1 MDTINSETP
10 RKRSYIP
17 PEIEIKGFGDY
28 IPPQVAKYGS
38 VGYDLAIPND
48 VKVPAHS
55 RVAVSLNFALNLPYG
70 TEAKI
75 EPRSGFSL
83 RGFEGYGQKWVKTKL
98 FGFIPWLKRVSGKQ
112 RFNADVKV
120 GKIDPN
126 YTDPIHVII
135 KNDDEEFLIKA
146 GTRIAQMSFYK
157 VASPI
162 FIPVEE
168 LSCKSRGGGL
178 GHSGTHRLPT
188 TASD

>member
-1 MDTINSETP
+1 MDTTNSETP
-10 RKRSYIP
+10 RKRPYIP
-17 PEIEIKGFGDY
+17 PEIEIKGFGNY

-38 VGYDLAIPND
+38 VGYDLTIPND

-83 RGFEGYGQKWVKTKL
+83 RGFEGYGRKKVKTKL
-98 FGFIPWLKRVSGKQ
+98 LGIIPWRKWVYGKQ

-120 GKIDPN
+120 GKIAPN

-146 GTRIAQMSFYK
+146 GTRIAQMTFYK
-157 VASPI
+157 ITSPI
-162 FIPVEE
+162 FIPVDA
-168 LSCKSRGGGL
+168 LKCKSRGGGL
-178 GHSGTHRLPT
+178 GHTGTKSLL
-188 TASD
+188 